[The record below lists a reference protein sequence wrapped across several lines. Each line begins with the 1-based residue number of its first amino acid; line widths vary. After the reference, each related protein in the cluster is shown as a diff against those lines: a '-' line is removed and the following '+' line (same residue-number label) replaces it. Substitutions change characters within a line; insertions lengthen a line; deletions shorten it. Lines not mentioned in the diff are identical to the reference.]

1 MMGTT
6 HGDTTPWRSDM
17 NVSASGQS
25 SDGLAPPGVADAG
38 ALQYLHLICGRLWPA
53 PNVVTLEGRGWR
65 RPRRSRARTRPPDW
79 VHSEYGLVPGIG
91 RPPLLVPASG
101 RIAASAV
108 RYFNGQR
115 TRKVRLTTKVFSLC
129 LSSGLGG
136 PVYSGRVRVST
147 PPGAESIETYL
158 RGVLSADLRVSMSVG
173 PPRANRKPVLQLLT
187 PSGEPMAFAK
197 IGTNPLTCDLVRAE
211 HTALTGLGQ
220 AALSRVTPP
229 RVLHYDHWNG
239 LGILVLSPLPVWRQ
253 RRALDAAGLA
263 AAMNEVAQV
272 GGLTTA
278 PLRDSGYL
286 RKLRERVTAIE
297 QAPERAALLQALDV
311 LTGRHGDTVLH
322 FGAWHGDWSPWN
334 MASTD
339 PDLLLWDWERF
350 TADVPLG
357 FDALHYQ
364 LQLKVGPAHVDP
376 RAAATHCSVHAPQAL
391 APFGIT
397 AAQARL
403 TGVLYLTDLATRYL
417 ADKQEELG
425 RRLGTP
431 GTWLIPAIAAAAR
444 SADVSVP
451 R

>member
-1 MMGTT
+1 MR
-6 HGDTTPWRSDM
+6 WSL
-17 NVSASGQS
+17 ASG
-25 SDGLAPPGVADAG
+25 
-38 ALQYLHLICGRLWPA
+38 
-53 PNVVTLEGRGWR
+53 
-65 RPRRSRARTRPPDW
+65 
-79 VHSEYGLVPGIG
+79 VHRCSCQAVD
-91 RPPLLVPASG
+91 

-115 TRKVRLTTKVFSLC
+115 TLKVRLTTKVFSLG

-136 PVYSGRVRVST
+136 AVYSGRVRVGT
-147 PPGAESIETYL
+147 PPGAENIETYL
-158 RGVLSADLRVSMSVG
+158 KGVLARDLRVSMSVG

-187 PSGEPMAFAK
+187 ASGEPLAFAK
-197 IGTNPLTCDLVRAE
+197 IGTTPLTCDLVRAE
-211 HTALTGLGQ
+211 HAALTSLGQ
-220 AALSRVTPP
+220 AALNRITTP
-229 RVLHYDHWNG
+229 RVLHHDEWNG

-253 RRALDAAGLA
+253 RRTLDAAELA
-263 AAMNEVAQV
+263 TAMNEVARV
-272 GGLTTA
+272 NGLETG

-286 RKLRERVTAIE
+286 RKLRGRVSAVE

-311 LTGRHGDTVLH
+311 LTDRHGDTVLH

-339 PDLLLWDWERF
+339 PDLLVWDWERF
-350 TADVPLG
+350 TTGVPLG

-364 LQLKVGPAHVDP
+364 LQLEVGPAHVDP
-376 RAAATHCSVHAPQAL
+376 RAAATHCSVHAPQTL

-397 AAQARL
+397 GEQARL

-417 ADKQEELG
+417 ADRQEELG
-425 RRLGTP
+425 ARLGTP

-444 SADVSVP
+444 SADLSVS